1 MDRPAMASVFR
12 MRHETATVS
21 GVRSTGQGQADPV
34 ISPRP
39 LGEAIR
45 FVANA
50 HLHYDISAVAIIYGD
65 ASTPRLGGL
74 DVKSLWREYGESWT
88 EG

>member
-12 MRHETATVS
+12 MRHAPATVS
-21 GVRSTGQGQADPV
+21 GVRSTGQGQADPIIRV
-34 ISPRP
+34 HS

-50 HLHYDISAVAIIYGD
+50 YPNYDISASAIDCGD
-65 ASTPRLGGL
+65 RSIPRLGSL
-74 DVKSLWREYGESWT
+74 EVKALWREYGERLT
-88 EG
+88 QE

>member
-12 MRHETATVS
+12 MRHAPATIS

-34 ISPRP
+34 IRVHS

-45 FVANA
+45 FVASAYPN
-50 HLHYDISAVAIIYGD
+50 YDISAAAIDCGD
-65 ASTPRLGGL
+65 PSIPRLGGPE
-74 DVKSLWREYGESWT
+74 VRALWREYGERLT
-88 EG
+88 QE

>member
-12 MRHETATVS
+12 MRHAPASVS
-21 GVRSTGQGQADPV
+21 GVRSTGQGQADPIIRV
-34 ISPRP
+34 HS

-50 HLHYDISAVAIIYGD
+50 FPNYDISAVAIICGD
-65 ASTPRLGGL
+65 PLIPRFGGL
-74 DVKSLWREYGESWT
+74 EAKALWREYGERLT
-88 EG
+88 QE

>member
-12 MRHETATVS
+12 MRHAPASVS

-34 ISPRP
+34 VRVNS
-39 LGEAIR
+39 LGDAIR

-50 HLHYDISAVAIIYGD
+50 YPNYDISAVTIVCGD
-65 ASTPRLGGL
+65 PSIPRLGSL
-74 DVKSLWREYGESWT
+74 DVKSLWREYGERLT
-88 EG
+88 QE

>member
-12 MRHETATVS
+12 MRHAPASVS
-21 GVRSTGQGQADPV
+21 GVRSTGQGQADPIIRV
-34 ISPRP
+34 HS

-50 HLHYDISAVAIIYGD
+50 FPNYDISTAAITPGD
-65 ASTPRLGGL
+65 PSIPRLGSL
-74 DVKSLWREYGESWT
+74 EAKALWREYGERWS
-88 EG
+88 ED